1 MRLAKAATIGLA
13 LALVPSA
20 ALAGHGTSGGSGLSF
35 TNTPLSTS
43 DGGSEPAITIG
54 QDGTMI
60 VGALSWQLFQ
70 TNLWKGSFGST
81 PIFQGAPD
89 ANLEPGVGGGGD
101 EDWDLA
107 SNGTLHG
114 TTLIFFFNPQT
125 KIRQLGVSAISC
137 PNADTSNS
145 FASCTSRIIDTT
157 QADRQWVTSRGST
170 VWISYHDSGSST
182 LIHIQRST
190 DDGKTWT
197 RVGDPIVGQGST
209 TGDSTFNNDQGEL
222 EADPTTG
229 NLYDVYAAGQAS
241 IQKGTNANFNQVFV
255 SRSRDGGQTW
265 TASLVFSAPLNT
277 ALNNV
282 FPAIAVDPANGDV
295 YATWSDAHTVSVAKS
310 TDQGHTWSAPQ
321 VVSSGGA
328 TTAVFPAIAARYG
341 VVDLSYY
348 GSTASSIKDSTAV
361 WNVFLA
367 QSTNAGANYSQTK
380 VSDTPNHMGVICV
393 NGTRCA
399 PGTRNLLDLF
409 EDAID
414 PVSGKLAIIY
424 TNDTLTTDSSGN
436 PVPQVELAQ
445 QN

>member
-157 QADRQWVTSRGST
+157 QADRQWVTSLGST

-229 NLYDVYAAGQAS
+229 ILYDVYAAGQAS

-328 TTAVFPAIAARYG
+328 TTAVFPAIAARHG

>member
-20 ALAGHGTSGGSGLSF
+20 ALAGHGSSGGSGLSF
-35 TNTPLSTS
+35 TNTPLLTS

-54 QDGTMI
+54 QDGAMI

-114 TTLIFFFNPQT
+114 TTLIFFFNPKSQIT
-125 KIRQLGVSAISC
+125 QLGVSAISC
-137 PNADTSNS
+137 PNADTSNN
-145 FASCTSRIIDTT
+145 FANCTSRIIDTT
-157 QADRQWVTSRGST
+157 QADRQWVTSLGST

-182 LIHIQRST
+182 LIHVQRST

-229 NLYDVYAAGQAS
+229 ILYDVYAAGQAS
-241 IQKGTNANFNQVFV
+241 IQKGTTANFNQVFV

-282 FPAIAVDPANGDV
+282 FPAIAVDPTNGDI

-310 TDQGHTWSAPQ
+310 TDHGQTWSLPH

-328 TTAVFPAIAARYG
+328 TTAVFPAIAARNG
-341 VVDLSYY
+341 VVDLSFY
-348 GSTASSIKDSTAV
+348 GSTASSIKDPTAV

-367 QSTNAGANYSQTK
+367 QSTNAGASYIQTR
-380 VSDTPNHMGVICV
+380 VSDKPNHVGVICV
-393 NGTRCA
+393 NGIACA

-424 TNDTLTTDSSGN
+424 TNDTLTTDSGGN
-436 PVPQVELAQ
+436 PLPQVELAQ

>member
-20 ALAGHGTSGGSGLSF
+20 ALAGHGSSGGSGPSF
-35 TNTPLSTS
+35 TNTPLLRP

-54 QDGTMI
+54 KDGTMI
-60 VGALSWQLFQ
+60 AGALSWQLFQ

-137 PNADTSNS
+137 PNADTSNN
-145 FASCTSRIIDTT
+145 FANCTSRIIDTT
-157 QADRQWVTSRGST
+157 QADRQWVTSLGST

-182 LIHIQRST
+182 LIHVQRST

-197 RVGDPIVGQGST
+197 KVGDPIVGQGAT

-229 NLYDVYAAGQAS
+229 ILYDVYAAGQAS

-255 SRSRDGGQTW
+255 SRSLDGGQTW

-282 FPAIAVDPANGDV
+282 FPAIAVDPTNGDV

-310 TDQGHTWSAPQ
+310 TDHGQTWSAPQ

-328 TTAVFPAIAARYG
+328 TTAVFPAIAARNG

-367 QSTNAGANYSQTK
+367 QSTNAGASYGQTQ
-380 VSDTPNHMGVICV
+380 VSETPNHVGVICV
-393 NGTRCA
+393 NGTGCA

-414 PVSGKLAIIY
+414 PVSGKLAILY
-424 TNDTLTTDSSGN
+424 TNDLLTTDSSGN
-436 PVPQVELAQ
+436 PLPQVELAQ

>member
-157 QADRQWVTSRGST
+157 QADRQWVTSLGST

-229 NLYDVYAAGQAS
+229 ILYDVYAAGQAS

-310 TDQGHTWSAPQ
+310 TDQGQTWSAPQ

-328 TTAVFPAIAARYG
+328 TTAVFPAIAARHG

-367 QSTNAGANYSQTK
+367 QSTNAGASYIQTK
-380 VSDTPNHMGVICV
+380 VSDKPNHVGVICV
-393 NGTRCA
+393 NGIACA

>member
-1 MRLAKAATIGLA
+1 MRLAKAGPIALA
-13 LALVPSA
+13 LALVPSV
-20 ALAGHGTSGGSGLSF
+20 ALAGHGGSAGSGLSF
-35 TNTPLSTS
+35 TNTPLLRP

-60 VGALSWQLFQ
+60 AGALSWQLFQ
-70 TNLWKGSFGST
+70 TNLWKGTFGST
-81 PIFQGAPD
+81 AIFQGTPD

-145 FASCTSRIIDTT
+145 FANCTSRIIDTT
-157 QADRQWVTSRGST
+157 QADRQWVTSLGST
-170 VWISYHDSGSST
+170 VWISYHDSGNST
-182 LIHIQRST
+182 LIHVQRST

-222 EADPTTG
+222 EADPTSG
-229 NLYDVYAAGQAS
+229 ILYTVYAAGQAG
-241 IQKGTNANFNQVFV
+241 IQKATSANFNHIFV
-255 SRSRDGGQTW
+255 SRSLDGGQTW
-265 TASLVFSAPLNT
+265 SPSLVFTAPLFT

-282 FPAIAVDPANGDV
+282 FPAIAVDPINGDV

-310 TDQGHTWSAPQ
+310 TDGGQTWSAPQ
-321 VVSSGGA
+321 VVSSDGA
-328 TTAVFPAIAARYG
+328 KTAVFPAIAARNG
-341 VVDLSYY
+341 VVDLAYY

-367 QSTNAGANYSQTK
+367 QSTDAGTSFSQTK
-380 VSDTPNHMGVICV
+380 VSDEPNHVGVICV
-393 NGTRCA
+393 NGVACA

-424 TNDTLTTDSSGN
+424 TNDLLTTDSSGN
-436 PVPQVELAQ
+436 PLPQVELAQ
-445 QN
+445 QQ

>member
-157 QADRQWVTSRGST
+157 QADRQWVTSLGST

-229 NLYDVYAAGQAS
+229 ILYDVYAAGQAS

-310 TDQGHTWSAPQ
+310 TDQGQTWSAPQ

-328 TTAVFPAIAARYG
+328 TTAVFPAIAARHG

-361 WNVFLA
+361 WNVFVA
-367 QSTNAGANYSQTK
+367 QSTDAGGSYSQTK
-380 VSDTPNHMGVICV
+380 VSDTPNHVGVICV
-393 NGTRCA
+393 NGIACA

-424 TNDTLTTDSSGN
+424 TNDLLTTISSGN
-436 PVPQVELAQ
+436 PLPQVELAQ

>member
-20 ALAGHGTSGGSGLSF
+20 ALAGHGSSGGSGLSF
-35 TNTPLSTS
+35 TNTPLLRP

-54 QDGTMI
+54 QNGTMI

-81 PIFQGAPD
+81 PTFQGAPD

-114 TTLIFFFNPQT
+114 TTLIFFFNPKTQIT
-125 KIRQLGVSAISC
+125 QLGVSAISC
-137 PNADTSNS
+137 PNAHTSNN
-145 FASCTSRIIDTT
+145 FANCTTRIIDTT
-157 QADRQWVTSRGST
+157 QADRQWVTSLGST

-182 LIHIQRST
+182 LIHVQRST

-229 NLYDVYAAGQAS
+229 ILYDVYAAGQAS

-255 SRSRDGGQTW
+255 SRSLDGGQTW

-282 FPAIAVDPANGDV
+282 FPAIAVDPANGDI

-310 TDQGHTWSAPQ
+310 IDHGQTWSAPQ

-328 TTAVFPAIAARYG
+328 TTAVFPAIAARNG

-367 QSTNAGANYSQTK
+367 QSSNAGASYIQTK
-380 VSDTPNHMGVICV
+380 VSDKANHVGVICV
-393 NGTRCA
+393 NGVACA

-414 PVSGKLAIIY
+414 PVTGKLAIIY
-424 TNDTLTTDSSGN
+424 TNDLLTTDGSGN
-436 PVPQVELAQ
+436 PLPQVELAQ

>member
-1 MRLAKAATIGLA
+1 MRLAKVAAISLA

-20 ALAGHGTSGGSGLSF
+20 ALAGRGSSAGGLSF
-35 TNTPLSTS
+35 TNTPLLRA

-54 QDGTMI
+54 KDGTMI

-81 PIFQGAPD
+81 PTFQGAPD

-114 TTLIFFFNPQT
+114 TTLIFFFNPQS

-137 PNADTSNS
+137 PNADTSNN
-145 FASCTSRIIDTT
+145 FANCTSHIIDTT
-157 QADRQWVTSRGST
+157 QADRQWVTSLGST
-170 VWISYHDSGSST
+170 GWISYHDSGSST
-182 LIHIQRST
+182 LIHLQRST

-197 RVGDPIVGQGST
+197 KVGDPIVGQGAT

-229 NLYDVYAAGQAS
+229 ILYDVYAAGQAG
-241 IQKGTNANFNQVFV
+241 IQKGTSANFNQIFV
-255 SRSRDGGQTW
+255 SRSLDGGQTW

-282 FPAIAVDPANGDV
+282 FPAIAVDPANGDI

-310 TDQGHTWSAPQ
+310 SDHGQTWSAPQ

-328 TTAVFPAIAARYG
+328 TTAVFPAIAVRNG

-367 QSTNAGANYSQTK
+367 QSTNAGASYSQTK
-380 VSDTPNHMGVICV
+380 VSDAPNHVGVICV
-393 NGTRCA
+393 NGTGCA

-424 TNDTLTTDSSGN
+424 TNDLLTTDSSGN
-436 PVPQVELAQ
+436 PLPQIELAQ